1 MQGTYTV
8 ESFADLVK
16 IFKETGL
23 WQKLGQIAGHGAL
36 VFGLVAV
43 FFVVVGLILWFVVKR
58 VVAWGRANPE
68 KAKWLLLVLAFF
80 SAEDGKKRR
89 KRLRGKGAADESDGP
104 GPYTGSGGGYS
115 GGGASGGF

>member
-1 MQGTYTV
+1 MQGSYTV

-16 IFKETGL
+16 VFKETGL
-23 WQKLGQIAGHGAL
+23 GQKLSQIAGHGAL
-36 VFGLVAV
+36 VFGLIAV
-43 FFVVVGLILWFVVKR
+43 FFVVVGLILWFVGKR

-89 KRLRGKGAADESDGP
+89 KRLRGKGAADGPDGP
-104 GPYTGSGGGYS
+104 EPYNGGGGGYS